1 MFRKI
6 QGFHLAKSSKLGRK
20 KYVEKN
26 QVLGVIFLGLMQSG
40 LNHEQKVSIFF
51 LILIQNILKCGLQ
64 VIKPRHDVSNL
75 DENSSGH
82 KSIVTGFMTR
92 SLVI

>member
-1 MFRKI
+1 VFRKI

-40 LNHEQKVSIFF
+40 LNHEQKVSI
-51 LILIQNILKCGLQ
+51 LIQNILKYFKMWLT
-64 VIKPRHDVSNL
+64 SN
-75 DENSSGH
+75 
-82 KSIVTGFMTR
+82 
-92 SLVI
+92 